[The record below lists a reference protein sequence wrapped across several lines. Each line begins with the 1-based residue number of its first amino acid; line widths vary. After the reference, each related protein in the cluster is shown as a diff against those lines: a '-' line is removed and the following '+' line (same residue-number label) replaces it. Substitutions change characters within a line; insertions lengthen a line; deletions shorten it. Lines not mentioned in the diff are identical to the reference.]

1 MTCLRFYVLYIISV
15 SSGRRKGDDGKQ
27 CAMKSR
33 LPLKRFPSSASV
45 GNRARDGLIIKPALN
60 PNSATGRIVRQR
72 DRVTA
77 NQRDGQIIRE
87 RERQTDRQRQTET
100 ERERW
105 KQLYL
110 HCSNFTA
117 KLFKSAI
124 LSQSVGHLTRKSGV
138 LGSIP
143 GLATYFRFSFRFFK
157 KGSCQLL
164 AKVCARSTG

>member
-15 SSGRRKGDDGKQ
+15 SSGRRKGDNGKQ

-87 RERQTDRQRQTET
+87 RDRQTDRQRQRGRDENSFTYNAAT
-100 ERERW
+100 SLLNFSN
-105 KQLYL
+105 QLF
-110 HCSNFTA
+110 CRN
-117 KLFKSAI
+117 
-124 LSQSVGHLTRKSGV
+124 R
-138 LGSIP
+138 
-143 GLATYFRFSFRFFK
+143 
-157 KGSCQLL
+157 
-164 AKVCARSTG
+164 

>member
-15 SSGRRKGDDGKQ
+15 SSGRRKGDNGKQ

-87 RERQTDRQRQTET
+87 RERERETDRQTET
-100 ERERW
+100 DRDREGEM
-105 KQLYL
+105 KTALLTLQQL
-110 HCSNFTA
+110 HC
-117 KLFKSAI
+117 
-124 LSQSVGHLTRKSGV
+124 
-138 LGSIP
+138 
-143 GLATYFRFSFRFFK
+143 
-157 KGSCQLL
+157 
-164 AKVCARSTG
+164 